1 MKRTTKNWI
10 SIILVAGIICAQPQL
25 LPAQSNDLEN
35 IVGQPSPAQA
45 SATNNLTEGVG
56 ESVGGTNHSSAL
68 DTKQLRQNRRGP
80 VVAFLSDAEL
90 SAGQTAEAVVAIGGS
105 SKAGGRV
112 QDAVVAIGGDATAD
126 ADVGDAVVAV
136 GGNATARGKVG
147 DAVVAIA
154 GDAEANGE
162 VGDAVVAVMGN
173 VRIGKNA
180 VVNGDVVAV
189 GGKVEVA
196 EGAQIKGQIVE
207 VSAAQYPILA
217 PLKGAADWVWHCLLK
232 FRLLAPQAGWY
243 WIVVGVFLLFY
254 MLIAVAIPRP
264 VAACVRELTQR
275 PATTFLMGLL
285 TKLLLPLVFVV
296 LAMTG
301 IGMVVIPIIMA
312 AVFVGGMIGKV
323 ALFEYI
329 GGTIFRAFGVTVARP
344 VLALLVGFVLIT
356 LFYMIPIISL
366 LVYSLLGLW
375 AIGVVVTATFS
386 SARRETPPRTPPPF
400 SPTGTPPPG
409 GAGFAPMPATNFTA
423 SPATDAPSSF
433 AANQPTMSPP
443 PVAANMPEA
452 FSLQRANFWERIAAA
467 FLDVIIVSILI
478 TLVVH
483 LVPPLRSVRPPQI
496 ISLVALAYFAG
507 MWAWKGTTI
516 GGTVLNLKVVRF
528 DGKPVTFGVA
538 LVRGLVSVLSF
549 IVLFLGFFW
558 MIWDVEKQTW
568 HDKIAGTV
576 VVRVPRGMP
585 LVCL

>member
-1 MKRTTKNWI
+1 MKRTTKNWV
-10 SIILVAGIICAQPQL
+10 SIFLVAGIFCAQPQL
-25 LPAQSNDLEN
+25 LRAQSNDLEN
-35 IVGQPSPAQA
+35 TVGQASSAQS
-45 SATNNLTEGVG
+45 SATNTVAEDAG
-56 ESVGGTNHSSAL
+56 ETNHSSAL
-68 DTKQLRQNRRGP
+68 DTKQWTKNRRGP
-80 VVAFLSDAEL
+80 VVSFLGDVEL
-90 SAGQTAEAVVAIGGS
+90 KAGETAESIVAIGGS
-105 SKAGGRV
+105 SKADGKV
-112 QDAVVAIGGDATAD
+112 QEAVVAIGGDATAGD
-126 ADVGDAVVAV
+126 DVGDAVVAV
-136 GGNATARGKVG
+136 GGNATAHGKVG
-147 DAVVAIA
+147 GAVVAIA
-154 GDAEANGE
+154 GDAEANSE

-173 VRIGKNA
+173 VKIGTNA

-196 EGAQIKGQIVE
+196 EGAQIKGKIVE
-207 VSAAQYPILA
+207 ISAAQYPILA
-217 PLKGAADWVWHCLLK
+217 PLKGAADWLRHCLLK

-243 WIVVGVFLLFY
+243 WAVVGVFLLLY
-254 MLIAVAIPRP
+254 MLIALAIPRP

-285 TKLLLPLVFVV
+285 TKLLLPLVFMV

-301 IGMVVIPIIMA
+301 IGVVVIPILMT

-344 VLALLVGFVLIT
+344 VMALLVGFVLIT

-375 AIGVVVTATFS
+375 AIGVVVTSTFS
-386 SARRETPPRTPPPF
+386 SMRRETPPRTPP
-400 SPTGTPPPG
+400 SGM
-409 GAGFAPMPATNFTA
+409 AGSASTPATNFTA
-423 SPATDAPSSF
+423 PAATDAPSNF
-433 AANQPTMSPP
+433 AAHQPTMSSPP
-443 PVAANMPEA
+443 IAGNMPEA

-467 FLDVIIVSILI
+467 FLDVIIVGILI

-483 LVPPLRSVRPPQI
+483 LVPPFRSMRPPQVTA
-496 ISLVALAYFAG
+496 LVALAYFAG

-516 GGTVLNLKVVRF
+516 GGTVLNLKVVRL
-528 DGKPVTFGVA
+528 DGKPMTFGVA
-538 LVRGLVSVLSF
+538 VVRGLVSVLSF

-576 VVRVPRGMP
+576 VMRVPRGMP

>member
-10 SIILVAGIICAQPQL
+10 SILIVAGMVCAQTQM

-35 IVGQPSPAQA
+35 IVAQPSSAPA
-45 SATNNLTEGVG
+45 SATNTVEPPS
-56 ESVGGTNHSSAL
+56 ESAA
-68 DTKQLRQNRRGP
+68 KQWTQNRRGP
-80 VVAFLSDAEL
+80 VVSILGNAELKASDA
-90 SAGQTAEAVVAIGGS
+90 AESVVAIGGS
-105 SKAGGRV
+105 SRATGKVRN
-112 QDAVVAIGGDATAD
+112 AVVAIGGDATAD
-126 ADVGDAVVAV
+126 ADVGDAVVAI
-136 GGNATARGKVG
+136 GGNATAHGKVG
-147 DAVVAIA
+147 DAVVAVA

-173 VRIGKNA
+173 VRIGSNA
-180 VVNGDVVAV
+180 VVNGDVVVV

-196 EGAQIKGQIVE
+196 EGAKIKGEIVE
-207 VSAAQYPILA
+207 ISAAQYPVLM
-217 PLKGAADWVWHCLLK
+217 PLKGAADWLRHCLLK

-243 WIVVGVFLLFY
+243 WIVVVGFLLFY
-254 MLIAVAIPRP
+254 MLIAVAAPRP

-285 TKLLLPLVFVV
+285 TKLLLPLVLVV

-312 AVFVGGMIGKV
+312 VVFVGSMIGKV

-356 LFYMIPIISL
+356 LFYMVPVISL
-366 LVYSLLGLW
+366 LVYSLLGVW
-375 AIGVVVTATFS
+375 ALGVVVTATFTS
-386 SARRETPPRTPPPF
+386 MRRETPPRTPPP
-400 SPTGTPPPG
+400 S
-409 GAGFAPMPATNFTA
+409 AMQSAPMPETSFTA
-423 SPATDAPSSF
+423 SAAKDAADNV
-433 AANQPTMSPP
+433 AASQPTMSPP
-443 PVAANMPEA
+443 PVATNMPEA
-452 FSLQRANFWERIAAA
+452 FSLHRANFFERIAAA
-467 FLDVIIVSILI
+467 FLDVIIVGILI
-478 TLVVH
+478 MAVVH
-483 LVPPLRSVRPPQI
+483 LVPPLRSMRPPQVTA
-496 ISLVALAYFAG
+496 LVALAYFAG

-516 GGTVLNLKVVRF
+516 GGTVLNLKVVRL

-538 LVRGLVSVLSF
+538 VVRGLVSVLSV
-549 IVLFLGFFW
+549 IVFFLGFFW

>member
-1 MKRTTKNWI
+1 
-10 SIILVAGIICAQPQL
+10 
-25 LPAQSNDLEN
+25 
-35 IVGQPSPAQA
+35 
-45 SATNNLTEGVG
+45 
-56 ESVGGTNHSSAL
+56 
-68 DTKQLRQNRRGP
+68 
-80 VVAFLSDAEL
+80 
-90 SAGQTAEAVVAIGGS
+90 
-105 SKAGGRV
+105 
-112 QDAVVAIGGDATAD
+112 
-126 ADVGDAVVAV
+126 
-136 GGNATARGKVG
+136 
-147 DAVVAIA
+147 
-154 GDAEANGE
+154 
-162 VGDAVVAVMGN
+162 
-173 VRIGKNA
+173 
-180 VVNGDVVAV
+180 
-189 GGKVEVA
+189 
-196 EGAQIKGQIVE
+196 
-207 VSAAQYPILA
+207 
-217 PLKGAADWVWHCLLK
+217 
-232 FRLLAPQAGWY
+232 LLAPQAGWY
-243 WIVVGVFLLFY
+243 WIVVGVFFLFY

-264 VAACVRELTQR
+264 VAVCVRELTQR

-285 TKLLLPLVFVV
+285 TKLLLPLVFMV

-344 VLALLVGFVLIT
+344 VLALLVGFILIT

-375 AIGVVVTATFS
+375 ALGVVVTSTFS
-386 SARRETPPRTPPPF
+386 SMRRETPPRTPPTF
-400 SPTGTPPPG
+400 SPS
-409 GAGFAPMPATNFTA
+409 GAAGSAPMSATNFTA
-423 SPATDAPSSF
+423 SAAADAPSNF
-433 AANQPTMSPP
+433 TANQPTMSPP
-443 PVAANMPEA
+443 VAANLPEA

-467 FLDVIIVSILI
+467 FLDVIIVGILI

-538 LVRGLVSVLSF
+538 VVRGLVSVLSF

>member
-1 MKRTTKNWI
+1 MKQTTKNWV
-10 SIILVAGIICAQPQL
+10 SILLVAGIICAQPQL

-35 IVGQPSPAQA
+35 IIGQPSSAQA
-45 SATNNLTEGVG
+45 NATNAVAEDVG
-56 ESVGGTNHSSAL
+56 EPAGSTDHSSAPEK
-68 DTKQLRQNRRGP
+68 KQWTQNRRGA
-80 VVAFLSDAEL
+80 VVAFLGDAEL
-90 SAGQTAEAVVAIGGS
+90 RTGQTAEAVVAIGGS
-105 SKAGGRV
+105 ANAGGKV
-112 QDAVVAIGGDATAD
+112 QDAVIAIGGDATAD

-136 GGNATARGKVG
+136 GGNAKANGKVG
-147 DAVVAIA
+147 DAVVAVA

-173 VRIGKNA
+173 VKIGSNA
-180 VVNGDVVAV
+180 IVNGDVVAV

-196 EGAQIKGQIVE
+196 EGAQIKGEIVE

-217 PLKGAADWVWHCLLK
+217 PLKGAADWLRHCLLK

-243 WIVVGVFLLFY
+243 WIVVGAFLLFY
-254 MLIAVAIPRP
+254 MLIAAAIPRP

-301 IGMVVIPIIMA
+301 IGMVVIPILMA
-312 AVFVGGMIGKV
+312 AVFAGGMIGKV

-329 GGTIFRAFGVTVARP
+329 GGTIFRAFGVTIARP

-375 AIGVVVTATFS
+375 AIGVVVTASFS
-386 SARRETPPRTPPPF
+386 SARRETPPRTPPTF
-400 SPTGTPPPG
+400 SPAGTPPPG
-409 GAGFAPMPATNFTA
+409 GPGSAPMPAM
-423 SPATDAPSSF
+423 DAPSSF
-433 AANQPTMSPP
+433 ATNQPTMSSPQN
-443 PVAANMPEA
+443 AGNMPEA
-452 FSLQRANFWERIAAA
+452 FSLRRANFWERIAAA
-467 FLDVIIVSILI
+467 FLDVIIVGILI

-576 VVRVPRGMP
+576 VVRTPRVMP

>member
-1 MKRTTKNWI
+1 MKRTAKNWI
-10 SIILVAGIICAQPQL
+10 SIFLVAGIICAQPQL

-35 IVGQPSPAQA
+35 TIGQPSAAQA
-45 SATNNLTEGVG
+45 SETNNVAEDVG
-56 ESVGGTNHSSAL
+56 ESAGDENHSSAL
-68 DTKQLRQNRRGP
+68 ETKQPRQNRRGP
-80 VVAFLSDAEL
+80 VVSFLGDVEL
-90 SAGQTAEAVVAIGGS
+90 KAGETAEAVVAIGGS
-105 SKAGGRV
+105 SKAGGKV
-112 QDAVVAIGGDATAD
+112 QDAVVAIGGDATAN

-136 GGNATARGKVG
+136 GGNATAHGRVG

-154 GDAEANGE
+154 GDAEANGQ
-162 VGDAVVAVMGN
+162 VGDAVVAVFGN
-173 VRIGKNA
+173 VKIGTNA
-180 VVNGDVVAV
+180 IVNGDVVAV

-196 EGAQIKGQIVE
+196 EGAQIKGKIVE

-217 PLKGAADWVWHCLLK
+217 PLKGAADWIRHCLLK

-243 WIVVGVFLLFY
+243 WIVVGGFLLFY

-344 VLALLVGFVLIT
+344 VLALLAGFVLIT
-356 LFYMIPIISL
+356 LFYMVPIISL
-366 LVYSLLGLW
+366 LVYSLLSLW

-386 SARRETPPRTPPPF
+386 SMRRETPPRTPPTF

-409 GAGFAPMPATNFTA
+409 ATGSAPMPATNFTA
-423 SPATDAPSSF
+423 SAATDAPSNF
-433 AANQPTMSPP
+433 TANQPTMSP

-467 FLDVIIVSILI
+467 FLDVIIVGILI

-483 LVPPLRSVRPPQI
+483 LVPPLRSMRPPQVTA
-496 ISLVALAYFAG
+496 LVALAYFAG

-516 GGTVLNLKVVRF
+516 GGTVLNLKVVRL

-538 LVRGLVSVLSF
+538 VVRGLVSVLSF

-576 VVRVPRGMP
+576 VVRTPRVMP

>member
-1 MKRTTKNWI
+1 MKRTTRNWI
-10 SIILVAGIICAQPQL
+10 SIFLVAGIICAQPQL

-35 IVGQPSPAQA
+35 IVGQPSPAQS
-45 SATNNLTEGVG
+45 SATNSVAEDVG
-56 ESVGGTNHSSAL
+56 ESAVGTNHSSAP
-68 DTKQLRQNRRGP
+68 DAKQRTQNRRGA
-80 VVAFLSDAEL
+80 VVAFLGDAEL
-90 SAGQTAEAVVAIGGS
+90 RAGQGAEAVVAIGGS
-105 SKAGGRV
+105 SKAASKV

-126 ADVGDAVVAV
+126 AGVGGAVVAV
-136 GGNATARGKVG
+136 GGNATAHGKVG
-147 DAVVAIA
+147 DAVVAVA

-173 VRIGKNA
+173 VRIGSNA

-196 EGAQIKGQIVE
+196 EGAQIKGEIVE
-207 VSAAQYPILA
+207 VSMAQYPMLA
-217 PLKGAADWVWHCLLK
+217 PLKGAADWLRHCLLK

-254 MLIAVAIPRP
+254 MLIAVAVPRP
-264 VAACVRELTQR
+264 VAACVRALTQR

-285 TKLLLPLVFVV
+285 TKLLLPLVFMV

-301 IGMVVIPIIMA
+301 IGVVVIPILMA
-312 AVFVGGMIGKV
+312 AVFVGSMIGKV

-329 GGTIFRAFGVTVARP
+329 GGTIFRVFGVTVARP

-366 LVYSLLGLW
+366 LIYSLLGLW

-386 SARRETPPRTPPPF
+386 SMRRETPPRTPPTF
-400 SPTGTPPPG
+400 SPTGTPPSG
-409 GAGFAPMPATNFTA
+409 TAGSAPMPAPNFAA
-423 SPATDAPSSF
+423 SAATDAPSNF
-433 AANQPTMSPP
+433 TANQPTMPP

-467 FLDVIIVSILI
+467 FLDVIIVGILI
-478 TLVVH
+478 ALVVH
-483 LVPPLRSVRPPQI
+483 LVPPLRSMRPPQVTT
-496 ISLVALAYFAG
+496 LVALAYFAG

-516 GGTVLNLKVVRF
+516 GGTVLNLKVVRL
-528 DGKPVTFGVA
+528 DGKPMTFGVA
-538 LVRGLVSVLSF
+538 VVRGLVSVLSV

>member
-10 SIILVAGIICAQPQL
+10 SIFLVAGIICAQPQL

-45 SATNNLTEGVG
+45 SVTNSVAEIAG
-56 ESVGGTNHSSAL
+56 ESVGDTNHSSTL
-68 DTKQLRQNRRGP
+68 DTKQWTQNRRGP
-80 VVAFLSDAEL
+80 VVSFLGDVEL
-90 SAGQTAEAVVAIGGS
+90 SAGQAAEAVVAIGGS
-105 SKAGGRV
+105 AKAGGKV
-112 QDAVVAIGGDATAD
+112 EDAVVAIGGDANAA

-136 GGNATARGKVG
+136 GGNATAHGKVG
-147 DAVVAIA
+147 DAVVAVA

-162 VGDAVVAVMGN
+162 VGDAVVAVFGN
-173 VRIGKNA
+173 VKIGTNA
-180 VVNGDVVAV
+180 IINGDVVAV

-196 EGAQIKGQIVE
+196 EGAQINGKIVE

-217 PLKGAADWVWHCLLK
+217 PLKGAADWLRHCLLK

-301 IGMVVIPIIMA
+301 VGVVVVPIIMA
-312 AVFVGGMIGKV
+312 AVFVGGMVGKV

-366 LVYSLLGLW
+366 LIYSLLGLW
-375 AIGVVVTATFS
+375 AIGVVVTSTFS
-386 SARRETPPRTPPPF
+386 SVRRETPLRTPPTF

-409 GAGFAPMPATNFTA
+409 AMESAPMPATNFTTSA
-423 SPATDAPSSF
+423 ATDAPSNF
-433 AANQPTMSPP
+433 AANQPTMASP

-467 FLDVIIVSILI
+467 FLDVIIVG
-478 TLVVH
+478 TLSAFVGG
-483 LVPPLRSVRPPQI
+483 LPLGI
-496 ISLVALAYFAG
+496 LVALAYFAG
-507 MWAWKGTTI
+507 MWAWNGTTI
-516 GGTVLNLKVVRF
+516 GGTVLNLKVVRL
-528 DGKPVTFGVA
+528 DGKPLTFVVA
-538 LVRGLVSVLSF
+538 VVRGLVSVLSV
-549 IVLFLGFFW
+549 IVFFLGFFW